1 MYRAF
6 LDSRLKRAHDLAS
19 AQPTPGWSGRH
30 LLCALL
36 AFLANSGFAAQPAT
50 VAVTPIQV
58 SPHAYYVP
66 GMSGE
71 VSHENQGFNSNAGFV
86 VTDEGVVV
94 FDALGTPALGD
105 ALVRAIRS
113 VTDQPIRRVIVS
125 HYHADHFYGLQAL
138 KAQGAE
144 VWAHEAARAY
154 LASDAPRLRL
164 EERRRS
170 LAPWV
175 DETARIVEP
184 DQWISG
190 DTAFTLGGITFNVHH
205 VGPAHTAEDL
215 ALVVVEE
222 GVFFAGDLMFGGR
235 IPFVG
240 DADSKAWLSAID
252 KLEKYRPTVLV
263 GGHGGVSRDA
273 ARDLAL
279 TREYL
284 VYLRRKMGEAV
295 EGFVPFDEAYAA
307 ADWSRFSHLPAFEG
321 ANRRNAYNTYLLM
334 ERELL
339 SGSK

>member
-1 MYRAF
+1 
-6 LDSRLKRAHDLAS
+6 
-19 AQPTPGWSGRH
+19 
-30 LLCALL
+30 
-36 AFLANSGFAAQPAT
+36 
-50 VAVTPIQV
+50 
-58 SPHAYYVP
+58 
-66 GMSGE
+66 
-71 VSHENQGFNSNAGFV
+71 
-86 VTDEGVVV
+86 VVV
-94 FDALGTPALGD
+94 FDALGTPALGE

-113 VTDQPIRRVIVS
+113 VTDKPIRRVIVS

-164 EERRRS
+164 QERRRS

-184 DQWISG
+184 DVWIAG
-190 DTAFTLGGITFNVHH
+190 ATAFRLGGITFDVHH
-205 VGPAHTAEDL
+205 VGPAHTPEDL

-240 DADSKAWLSAID
+240 DADSRAWLAAID
-252 KLEKYRPTVLV
+252 KLEKYRPAVLV
-263 GGHGGVSRDA
+263 GGHGAMSRDP

-295 EGFVPFDEAYAA
+295 EAFVPFEEAYAGT
-307 ADWSRFSHLPAFEG
+307 DWSRFSHLPAFEG

-339 SGSK
+339 SGGR